1 MTLSNYIPAKRIM
14 IFLCLVYM
22 ALAVY
27 TSSATEASE
36 DTLER
41 AQIRMACALAS
52 MAAYHQELNMTV
64 ENMLRNRGWTAVQYY
79 KLSPE
84 AEAKYTLFRTA
95 NDKADSPIR
104 ILAFTGT
111 ENELDAAVDL
121 RMHRIP
127 FGGHSTEEFI
137 LTAGKK
143 SYPDKTPLVHK
154 GFNDYTQAALFSKPS
169 SAHESMTIG
178 EYLADT
184 LKSNPDEKL
193 YLTGHSLGG
202 AVAELAAA
210 RLSDLGV
217 TPNQL
222 DVITFGAPVVGNE
235 AFAEAYN
242 EKFHLERVIMQGDLV
257 KYVIQAIN
265 GGYVQFG
272 EEKYLRPLPETEQFP
287 HQMVVYLDGT
297 IRDYYDI
304 LQSTGENLKEQN
316 ADIETPEAPVKV
328 CIAFRQPKLDDSFG
342 ASAPYIRKLLQ
353 SETAEGCTCM
363 VYAEEETRLK
373 DICRTA
379 MNAGCDYVILQ
390 ELEGQ
395 RVKDSTNVS
404 RIAMTETIYDTNCN
418 LLTTYSAS
426 TLTSNMT
433 TIEAAAYVYEYN
445 IKNRKEIFNSLSLIK

>member
-1 MTLSNYIPAKRIM
+1 MTLLNYMHAKKIL
-14 IFLCLVYM
+14 ISLCLVYM
-22 ALAVY
+22 ALSVY
-27 TSSATEASE
+27 PSAATMAAE

-41 AQIRMACALAS
+41 AQIRMACSLAS
-52 MAAYHQELNMTV
+52 MATYHQELNTTV

-95 NDKADSPIR
+95 DDKTDCPIR

-121 RMHRIP
+121 RIHRIP

-137 LTAGKK
+137 LTAGQK
-143 SYPDKTPLVHK
+143 SYPEKTPLVHK
-154 GFNDYTQAALFSKPS
+154 GFNDYTQAALFSKPH

-178 EYLADT
+178 EYLAYT

-202 AVAELAAA
+202 AVAVLAAA

-217 TPNQL
+217 SPDQL
-222 DVITFGAPVVGNE
+222 DVITFGSPAVGNE
-235 AFAEAYN
+235 AFAEAYD
-242 EKFHLERVIMQGDLV
+242 EKFHLERVIMQGDPV

-272 EEKYLRPLPETEQFP
+272 DKKYLRPLPETEQFP

-304 LQSTGENLKEQN
+304 LQNTEENITERN
-316 ADIETPEAPVKV
+316 ADMETPVKV

-342 ASAPYIRKLLQ
+342 ASAPYIKKLLK
-353 SETAEGCTCM
+353 SETAEGSTCI

-379 MNAGCDYVILQ
+379 INAGCKYVILH

-395 RVKDSTNVS
+395 RLKDSTNVS
-404 RIAMTETIYDTNCN
+404 RITMTETIYDTNCN

-426 TLTSNMT
+426 TLTSHMT
-433 TIEAAAYVYEYN
+433 PIEAAAYVYEYN
-445 IKNRKEIFNSLSLIK
+445 SENRKEIFNSLSLIK